1 MPDTNKNAPQKIM
14 RFLELLF
21 LFVAIPIA
29 IAFLQNRALMLGIL
43 WATAVIVIVWL
54 KLSIKRGF
62 WEELNWAGVKSG
74 YKWVL
79 LRFAV
84 IGPALFAFMALVN
97 PEELLSFPRERPLI
111 YLYVMIWYP
120 LLSVVPQELL
130 YKTLFFERYKI
141 LFCMPWVMIV
151 ASALFFGFMHIIL
164 VPNIFVLKAWL
175 PVFMTTI
182 AGLLMAHTY
191 FRTRS
196 LALVSLEH
204 ALYGCWAYTI
214 GMGMYLHTGS
224 VWAG

>member
-1 MPDTNKNAPQKIM
+1 
-14 RFLELLF
+14 
-21 LFVAIPIA
+21 
-29 IAFLQNRALMLGIL
+29 MLGIL
-43 WATAVIVIVWL
+43 WAAAVVVLLWL
-54 KLSIKRGF
+54 KSSIKRRLL
-62 WEELNWAGVKSG
+62 EELNWAGVKSG
-74 YKWVL
+74 YRWVL

-84 IGPALFAFMALVN
+84 IGPALFAFMAVVN
-97 PEELLSFPRERPLI
+97 PDQLFSFPRERPLI

-130 YKTLFFERYKI
+130 YKTLFFERYKM
-141 LFCMPWVMIV
+141 LFRSPWAMVM
-151 ASALFFGFMHIIL
+151 ASAIFFGFMHIIL
-164 VPNIFVLKAWL
+164 VPNIFVFEAWL

-196 LALVSLEH
+196 LVLVSLEH

-224 VWAG
+224 VWGQ

>member
-1 MPDTNKNAPQKIM
+1 MPATNKNAPQKIM

-29 IAFLQNRALMLGIL
+29 IAFLQNRVLMLGIL

-54 KLSIKRGF
+54 KLSIKCGF

-97 PEELLSFPRERPLI
+97 SDQLFSFPREQPLI

-130 YKTLFFERYKI
+130 YKTFF
-141 LFCMPWVMIV
+141 WVMIV